1 MLGKGQLL
9 WSCVDVVDQ
18 SDVEVGLVPAVVMR
32 TPLPEVVAE
41 TGATMPL
48 FVRVV
53 AGGPVLGKTSHRGL
67 GTTTVHLSA
76 WYILDDIDVPAD
88 FILW

>member
-18 SDVEVGLVPAVVMR
+18 SDVQVVLVPAIVMR
-32 TPLPEVVAE
+32 TTLPEVVSE
-41 TGATMPL
+41 TGTTMPL

-53 AGGPVLGKTSHRGL
+53 AGGPVHTG
-67 GTTTVHLSA
+67 
-76 WYILDDIDVPAD
+76 I
-88 FILW
+88 